1 MSLLRGWHKNCVM
14 PVRTNK
20 KNDKMKTTDAPN
32 GNALGHEDTRFL
44 ETTTPMDLPNHRMVI
59 ESETAGRQPN
69 VVNGKSSPN
78 GVPKRD
84 NRRRHLIAG
93 VAALAV
99 GLATGAYY
107 LEFVAPFESTDD
119 AFIEAHVTPVAPQ
132 VAGRVA
138 QLFVKDNQAVKPGDV
153 LLQIDP
159 RDYQAKLDQQR
170 ANLTA
175 AQSRLQQ
182 AGAQFTADQARVGQ
196 EKANV
201 VAAEAQAKQAEADY
215 KRYQAV
221 GDLGVSASQLDLAGT
236 QARSAAAEVDAARNK
251 ELAAEAQASLDQAS
265 IQTAAAEVQ
274 RSEAAVRQAQL
285 DLSYTQVKAP
295 EAGYVTHR
303 TVEAGAYVQP
313 GQALLAIVPRHVWVI
328 ANFKETQ
335 LTHMHPGQPVQVEVD
350 AYPQIKFKGHV
361 DSIQHGSGASFS
373 LLPPENASG
382 NYVKVVQ
389 RVPVKIVLDA
399 ASHPNVVLG
408 PGMSVEPE
416 VRVD

>member
-1 MSLLRGWHKNCVM
+1 MKTIDTTKGNARNHEGSQLLRTTTLTDLSNNRLVVESKTDDRQLNVINGQPSNNGA
-14 PVRTNK
+14 PK
-20 KNDKMKTTDAPN
+20 KNK
-32 GNALGHEDTRFL
+32 
-44 ETTTPMDLPNHRMVI
+44 
-59 ESETAGRQPN
+59 
-69 VVNGKSSPN
+69 
-78 GVPKRD
+78 
-84 NRRRHLIAG
+84 RRRHFVAG
-93 VAALAV
+93 MMALV
-99 GLATGAYY
+99 IGWATGVYY
-107 LEFVAPFESTDD
+107 LESVAPFESTDD
-119 AFIEAHVTPVAPQ
+119 AFIEAHVVPLAPQ

-138 QLFVKDNQAVKPGDV
+138 QLFVKDNQEVKKGDV

-159 RDYQAKLDQQR
+159 SDYQAELDQQR
-170 ANLTA
+170 ANLAA
-175 AQSRLQQ
+175 AQSRLKQ
-182 AGAQFTADQARVGQ
+182 ADAQFAADQARVGQ

-201 VAAEAQAKQAEADY
+201 VAAVAEAKQAESDY

-236 QARSAAAEVDAARNK
+236 RARSAAAEADAARNK

-274 RSEAAVRQAQL
+274 RSQAAVQLAQL
-285 DLSYTQVKAP
+285 NLSYTQVKAP

-303 TVEAGAYVQP
+303 TVEAGAYIQP
-313 GQALLAIVPRHVWVI
+313 GQALLAIVPEHVWVI

-335 LTHMHPGQPVQVEVD
+335 LGRMRPGQPVQLEVD
-350 AYPQIKFKGHV
+350 AYPQLKFKGHV

-389 RVPVKIVLDA
+389 RVPVKIVLDD
-399 ASHPNVVLG
+399 ASNPNVVLG

-416 VRVD
+416 VRVN